1 MPMVG
6 LVLLVAW
13 VVLAGGCT
21 DREMRA
27 ADQKPATVVDRAM
40 PIEVSLERFRRDLPE
55 PKGLTGGFGTRE
67 ELVRGFAQALEASD
81 TAALRRMVLGKAE
94 FAWLYYPSSRFSR
107 RPYELPPD
115 LLWFQTQGQSE
126 KGASLLLMERAGAPL
141 GYLSHDCAS
150 HREEGANRLYGH
162 CVLRRVT
169 AAGDTVGE
177 RLFGL
182 VLERDGVYKF
192 VSYANKLD

>member
-1 MPMVG
+1 MQMAG
-6 LVLLVAW
+6 LGLLV
-13 VVLAGGCT
+13 VGVLLAGGCT

-27 ADQKPATVVDRAM
+27 TDHQPATVVDSAM
-40 PIEVSLERFRRDLPE
+40 PIAVSLERFRRGLPE

-67 ELVRGFAQALEASD
+67 ELVRRFAQALEVRD

-94 FAWLYYPSSRFSR
+94 FAWLYYPSSQFSR
-107 RPYELPPD
+107 PPYELPPE
-115 LLWFQTQGQSE
+115 LLWFQTRGHSE

-150 HREEGANRLYGH
+150 QREEGANRLHGH

-177 RLFGL
+177 QLFGL
-182 VLERDGVYKF
+182 VLERGGVYKF